1 MGTAEMAAKLSAGHS
16 ASGELFLA
24 GLLHDVGKLLV
35 LKLAHEYERETGVRP
50 TPEEV
55 AETTRVRHAQLGGWL
70 VARWDAPEKITDSIA
85 WHHDPDW
92 AHDRKS
98 AVIICAAN
106 RLAHRYGFAG
116 SERDLSNLPDDPIM
130 LEAGVD
136 APRLADLDMCA
147 PMLFDETRR
156 TLPPRPPPS
165 GFSSTAA

>member
-1 MGTAEMAAKLSAGHS
+1 
-16 ASGELFLA
+16 
-24 GLLHDVGKLLV
+24 
-35 LKLAHEYERETGVRP
+35 
-50 TPEEV
+50 
-55 AETTRVRHAQLGGWL
+55 
-70 VARWDAPEKITDSIA
+70 
-85 WHHDPDW
+85 
-92 AHDRKS
+92 
-98 AVIICAAN
+98 VIICAAN